1 MKRRPNL
8 EGVWRSERLR
18 IGLAM
23 GAIFGLAA
31 VALRLEGHRF
41 WCRCGRLTLWSG
53 DIHSA
58 HNSQHLVDPYS
69 FTHVEHGL
77 LLYALLRP
85 FGRWVGPGS
94 RLVIAVAIEGIWEVV
109 ENSAAVIERY
119 RQATIALGYAG
130 DSVVNSLGD
139 IVACTL
145 GLFLAHRLPVRW
157 SVALLV
163 TVELALL
170 AIYRDNLTL
179 NVLMLVFP
187 LESVKTWQMGG

>member
-1 MKRRPNL
+1 MKCSVNPGR
-8 EGVWRSERLR
+8 VWRSERLR
-18 IGLAM
+18 IRLAI
-23 GAIFGLAA
+23 GAIFGLAV

-41 WCRCGRLTLWSG
+41 WCRCGRLSLWSG
-53 DIHSA
+53 DIQSA

-85 FGRWVGPGS
+85 LGRWLGPGS
-94 RLVIAVAIEGIWEVV
+94 RLVLAVVIEGIWEVV
-109 ENSAAVIERY
+109 ENSSAVIERY

-130 DSVVNSLGD
+130 DSVVNSIGD
-139 IVACTL
+139 IAACTL
-145 GLFLAHRLPVRW
+145 GLFLAQRLPVRW
-157 SVALLV
+157 SVALFV
-163 TVELALL
+163 SIELALL

-187 LESVKTWQMGG
+187 LESVKNWQMAH

>member
-1 MKRRPNL
+1 MKYPPNPDP
-8 EGVWRSERLR
+8 VWRSERLR
-18 IGLAM
+18 IGLAI

-77 LLYALLRP
+77 LLYAMLRP
-85 FGRWVGPGS
+85 FARWLGPGG
-94 RLVIAVAIEGIWEVV
+94 RLILAVAIEGIWEVV

-130 DSVVNSLGD
+130 DSVVNSMGD
-139 IVACTL
+139 IAACTL
-145 GLFLAHRLPVRW
+145 GLLLAQRLPVRW
-157 SVALLV
+157 SVALLA
-163 TVELALL
+163 TVELVLL

-179 NVLMLVFP
+179 NVLMLVCP
-187 LESVKTWQMGG
+187 LESVKNWQMGR